1 MSQRDPALDHG
12 GRLARFLDSAIRELK
27 PVDDFKPVRTEVS
40 AVGISTTL
48 AAAPAKP
55 LVNKFT
61 ELAGKVARSLK
72 AMDARADRLSERLDK
87 LDGKVDST
95 FDKHEGRLDQAES
108 GMDVMDEALSGL
120 IGHNGDPN
128 DESKT

>member
-1 MSQRDPALDHG
+1 MPDPALDNAG
-12 GRLARFLDSAIRELK
+12 RRLADFLDRTIRELK
-27 PVDDFKPVRTEVS
+27 PVDEFTPVRTEPPKV
-40 AVGISTTL
+40 TL
-48 AAAPAKP
+48 AVPAKP

-72 AMDARADRLSERLDK
+72 AMDDRADRLSERLDK
-87 LDGKVDST
+87 LDGKVDQT
-95 FDKHEGRLDQAES
+95 FDKHEGRLDQAET